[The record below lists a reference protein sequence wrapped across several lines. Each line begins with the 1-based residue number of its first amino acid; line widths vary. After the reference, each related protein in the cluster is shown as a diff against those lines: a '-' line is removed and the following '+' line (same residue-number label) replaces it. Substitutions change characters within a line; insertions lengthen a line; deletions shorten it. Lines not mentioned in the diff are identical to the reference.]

1 MDWID
6 ILRNDGLNTLSILAC
21 GWFIYINVKRDRDE
35 SIKREEAHRLE
46 TKDREEA
53 HRLETKERDERFID
67 TINQLSDTNK
77 EYSESL
83 NKIADTIEQ
92 SNNTN
97 RELGECNRLLVE
109 KVSSDI
115 VSIGNDLSKIKDK
128 LELV

>member
-46 TKDREEA
+46 TKERE
-53 HRLETKERDERFID
+53 ERFID

-115 VSIGNDLSKIKDK
+115 VSMGNDLSKIKDK